1 MGIANMI
8 VLLTVVFSSASA
20 SAFSYRETVPLS
32 QSQETSNCPEKW
44 LDASFVD
51 MGCLYFNTT
60 QDVTWEDA
68 NSICQGS
75 NSTLIDISTE
85 MQMGLLQMEL
95 DVIADA
101 EGEAHYWWTAGTDL
115 AIEGRWI
122 WATTL
127 TAVEDFVWRSDGS
140 FPRESLDRNCLTLDP
155 GYGYL
160 GYDAYCDSLKFPIC
174 QMK

>member
-1 MGIANMI
+1 MI

-44 LDASFVD
+44 LDASFLD
-51 MGCLYFNTT
+51 MGCLYFNAT
-60 QDVTWEDA
+60 QGVVWEDA
-68 NSICQGS
+68 NSICQRS

-85 MQMGLLQMEL
+85 MQMGFLQMEL
-95 DVIADA
+95 DVIANA

-115 AIEGRWI
+115 GIEGRWI

-127 TAVEDFVWRSDGS
+127 TAVEDFVWISADY
-140 FPRESLDRNCLTLDP
+140 PTESLDRNCLALA
-155 GYGYL
+155 YNHGYL
-160 GYDAYCDSLKFPIC
+160 GYDANCDDLWFPIC

>member
-20 SAFSYRETVPLS
+20 SAFSDREVVPLS

-51 MGCLYFNTT
+51 MGCLYFNIT
-60 QDVTWEDA
+60 QDITWEDA

-85 MQMGLLQMEL
+85 MQMGFLQMEL
-95 DVIADA
+95 DVIANA
-101 EGEAHYWWTAGTDL
+101 EGTTHYWWTAGTDL
-115 AIEGRWI
+115 GINGRWI

-127 TAVEDFVWRSDGS
+127 TAVEDYVWIDS
-140 FPRESLDRNCLTLDP
+140 FPNAVTAYNCLALHP
-155 GYGYL
+155 SYGYF
-160 GYDAYCDSLKFPIC
+160 GFNINCDAAYFPIC
-174 QMK
+174 QLK

>member
-20 SAFSYRETVPLS
+20 SAFSYRDTVPLS

-51 MGCLYFNTT
+51 MGRLYFNTT
-60 QDVTWEDA
+60 QEITWEDA
-68 NSICQGS
+68 NAICQGS

-85 MQMGLLQMEL
+85 MQMGFLQMEL
-95 DVIADA
+95 DVIANA
-101 EGEAHYWWTAGTDL
+101 EGTNHHWWTAGTDL
-115 AIEGRWI
+115 GIEGRWI

-127 TAVEDFVWRSDGS
+127 TVVEDFVWMSDS
-140 FPRESLDRNCLTLDP
+140 YPTENLNHNCLSLSSS
-155 GYGYL
+155 YGYL
-160 GYDAYCDSLKFPIC
+160 GYDTDCDNLR
-174 QMK
+174 

>member
-51 MGCLYFNTT
+51 MGCLFFNATKG
-60 QDVTWEDA
+60 VTWEEA
-68 NSICQGS
+68 NSVCQRS
-75 NSTLIDISTE
+75 NSMLVDISTE
-85 MQMGLLQMEL
+85 VQMGFLQMEL
-95 DVIADA
+95 DVIANA
-101 EGEAHYWWTAGTDL
+101 EGTTHFWWTAGTDL
-115 AIEGRWI
+115 GIEGRWI

-127 TAVEDFVWRSDGS
+127 TAVEDFVWITGYPNS
-140 FPRESLDRNCLTLDP
+140 SLDKNCLALS
-155 GYGYL
+155 YNYEYL
-160 GYDAYCDSLKFPIC
+160 GFDYFCDSKYFP
-174 QMK
+174 

>member
-32 QSQETSNCPEKW
+32 QSQKTSNCPEKW

-60 QDVTWEDA
+60 QDFTWQDA
-68 NSICQGS
+68 NAICQRS

-85 MQMGLLQMEL
+85 MQMGFLQMEL
-95 DVIADA
+95 DVIANA
-101 EGEAHYWWTAGTDL
+101 EGTTHFWWTAGTDL
-115 AIEGRWI
+115 GIEGRWI

-127 TAVEDFVWRSDGS
+127 TAVEDFVWMLSGY
-140 FPRESLDRNCLTLDP
+140 PTENLYVNCLSLHRD
-155 GYGYL
+155 YGYL
-160 GYDAYCDSLKFPIC
+160 GYDKNCDALRFPIC

>member
-60 QDVTWEDA
+60 QDIPWEDA

-85 MQMGLLQMEL
+85 MQMGFLQMEL
-95 DVIADA
+95 DVIANA

-115 AIEGRWI
+115 GIEGRWI

-127 TAVEDFVWRSDGS
+127 TAVEDFVWRTD
-140 FPRESLDRNCLTLDP
+140 DRPPTENLVLNCLSLNF
-155 GYGYL
+155 GNGYL
-160 GYDAYCDSLKFPIC
+160 GYDVDCDGK
-174 QMK
+174 

>member
-32 QSQETSNCPEKW
+32 QSRETSNCPEKW

-85 MQMGLLQMEL
+85 MQMGFLQMEL
-95 DVIADA
+95 DVIANA
-101 EGEAHYWWTAGTDL
+101 EGATHHWWTAGTDL
-115 AIEGRWI
+115 GIEGRWI

-127 TAVEDFVWRSDGS
+127 TGVEDFVWISSNYPHED
-140 FPRESLDRNCLTLDP
+140 LNLNCLSLSP
-155 GYGYL
+155 GNGYL
-160 GYDAYCDSLKFPIC
+160 GYETDCDAHRFPIC